1 MDVSPSGQD
10 DAGGHDLVAA
20 DEDGTVVE
28 RRSRREDGP
37 QQLARELGAEHHAAL
52 GHVLEAGLALEHDE
66 RPDPIRREQRRGVG
80 DGVGHPVDLTL
91 RARPEPAERAEATDA
106 FERPAQLGLEDDDER
121 QQADDGT
128 GLEDLREELEAEELR
143 RRVDR
148 VEQDD
153 ADHEAHGAGAADEA
167 EEPVEEE
174 RREDDV
180 DDRDRLDLD
189 TRERVQE
196 AFHRRSIVA

>member
-1 MDVSPSGQD
+1 M
-10 DAGGHDLVAA
+10 
-20 DEDGTVVE
+20 E

-37 QQLARELGAEHHAAL
+37 QQFARELRAEHHAAL
-52 GHVLEAGLALEHDE
+52 GHVLETGLALEHDE
-66 RPDPIRREQRRGVG
+66 RPDPVSGEQRRGAG
-80 DGVGHPVDLTL
+80 DGVGDSVDLTL
-91 RARPEPAERAEATDA
+91 RARPEPAQRAEATDA
-106 FERPAQLGLEDDDER
+106 FQRPAQLGLEDDDER
-121 QQADDGT
+121 EQADDGT
-128 GLEDLREELEAEELR
+128 GLKDLGEELEPEELG

-148 VEQDD
+148 VDRDD
-153 ADHEAHGAGAADEA
+153 TDHEAHGAGAPDEA